1 MAVWLQIARLGLD
14 GWLDSHARRSTAL
27 FGLFWFGFSTG
38 THFKQLLRFVFRFV
52 LSHFERP
59 VLCFQSLLRFVF
71 RFVLSHFER
80 PVLCFQSLLRFV
92 LVKMHLFVPF
102 CRISRAE
109 LSIKFLFSID
119 CSIRSP
125 LVT

>member
-59 VLCFQSLLRFVF
+59 VLCFQSLLRFV
-71 RFVLSHFER
+71 
-80 PVLCFQSLLRFV
+80 